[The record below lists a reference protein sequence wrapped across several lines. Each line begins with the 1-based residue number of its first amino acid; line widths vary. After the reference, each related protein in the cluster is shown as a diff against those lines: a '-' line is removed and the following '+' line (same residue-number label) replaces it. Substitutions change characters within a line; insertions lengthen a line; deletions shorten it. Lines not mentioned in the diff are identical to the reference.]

1 MESHNVLIYNNKNR
15 LEIGEIVMINYKEK
29 PFYLSED
36 EIAWVKDTF
45 NSMTLEEKIG
55 QLFCPVGLSG

>member
-1 MESHNVLIYNNKNR
+1 
-15 LEIGEIVMINYKEK
+15 MINYKEK